1 VVKLLRQWLDA
12 GVMDEEN
19 VVQNPVTG
27 TPQGGVIS
35 RVRERVHER
44 TDVRRTRAS
53 DVMEIIATLNPVL
66 RGWGNYF
73 RTGNADT
80 MLNRVDAYVHERIV
94 LWLWRRGGQR
104 RRFRAW
110 KWPPARLHEM
120 GLHRLRGTVRY
131 PSQATEQRPS
141 VSRVREDR
149 THGLNGGL
157 TSTAGRGRLWSKDLP
172 MRRLPSVVLA
182 LLLAALGPASAR
194 GQDLG
199 SERVPTREERRR
211 AVELF
216 EQSRYLL
223 RSGEFAEARA
233 LLLEAFALHPQPA
246 LRIALAR
253 AHDGAGDTGEAI
265 AHYEAYLEEEPD
277 AADRGEIESR
287 LDALRARAREEQ
299 GTPAPP
305 PPPPPAGPDA
315 TAPLVGYALI
325 GFGVAGLAAGGV
337 LAGVAASELDTATR
351 ASTTQRE
358 ALATYGRAQEHG
370 NVAIV
375 LLAGGGA
382 LAMAGLV
389 VALVTGESSP
399 PPAVRPGARVLL
411 GLGELSIEG
420 SF

>member
-1 VVKLLRQWLDA
+1 
-12 GVMDEEN
+12 
-19 VVQNPVTG
+19 
-27 TPQGGVIS
+27 
-35 RVRERVHER
+35 
-44 TDVRRTRAS
+44 
-53 DVMEIIATLNPVL
+53 
-66 RGWGNYF
+66 
-73 RTGNADT
+73 
-80 MLNRVDAYVHERIV
+80 
-94 LWLWRRGGQR
+94 
-104 RRFRAW
+104 
-110 KWPPARLHEM
+110 
-120 GLHRLRGTVRY
+120 
-131 PSQATEQRPS
+131 
-141 VSRVREDR
+141 
-149 THGLNGGL
+149 
-157 TSTAGRGRLWSKDLP
+157 

-375 LLAGGGA
+375 LFAGGGA